1 MNKRI
6 LSFITSLAVFFAGV
20 VFSEKITIPISVNAA
35 WSSVSELESYA
46 LNNWIKP
53 IRAEYL
59 DINSG
64 SRFFGAN
71 RGNGRIHAAN
81 DYVCAV
87 GTPVYAMTGGYIQE
101 FSSNFYGGT
110 QAISVKND
118 DGSVARY
125 CEISTSLRSGDR
137 VEQGQQIGTIIAN
150 NIGGGHMLHLEM
162 YLGTASGSLTSS
174 NSDYWYVDYKNYKRR
189 QDLIDPSFTQL
200 LPEESKPVPAPTY
213 GILSA
218 DKVKIGLNEE
228 ITFTASS
235 DYATNYTIGV
245 DNSEGRYLT
254 ENMKG
259 NTITLKF
266 DKTGSYGAYVT
277 AYNSQGYCDS
287 AWIGFTVYDDKPSES
302 VLTCNKSVVAVGEE
316 IVFSASSDE
325 TATGYCI
332 GVNKN
337 DTRVVTENMTDGKI
351 SLSFDEPGN
360 YGAYVTAWNDYG
372 YFDSNWISFSVYNSK
387 PTYSKLNS
395 NRTVAEVGEPI
406 LFTAESEFATG
417 CTIGIDYWTYGEE
430 TKVERIITESMNN
443 RKFEC
448 KFDKPG
454 SYSAYVTSY
463 NDFGGIDSK
472 NIFFTVTDSKPTTS
486 TLSSSANKLVIGE
499 EIEFYALSDLATSYW
514 IGIDYNKKRYLTE
527 EMVNG
532 KFKCSFTE
540 PGEYKAYVTSS
551 NKYGGVDS
559 ECIVFRVYETDDEK
573 NYNGDCNADGKI
585 NAADL
590 VMLQQYMFDSE
601 VEIPDCQAIDL
612 SKDDIINI
620 VDYIMLKNLLVSP

>member
-1 MNKRI
+1 MKKKFI
-6 LSFITSLAVFFAGV
+6 CFTTSAIMLLSFGTLNPKFLPSPVIV
-20 VFSEKITIPISVNAA
+20 EAA
-35 WSSVSELESYA
+35 YENTWANTGNQREDIV
-46 LNNWIKP
+46 KV
-53 IRAEYL
+53 AETQIGYHE
-59 DINSG
+59 
-64 SRFFGAN
+64 GAN
-71 RGNGRIHAAN
+71 NDTKYNRWNGTISGYPVDGYGYPWCQCFVSWCANQAGIATDIIPRTAGTYVGRDFFVKQGTFEKGRAYGGNYTPRRGDIIYYTSDGAGPCHVGIVSDCNGSAVYAIEGN
-81 DYVCAV
+81 YSDKV
-87 GTPVYAMTGGYIQE
+87 GTRSISISDSYILGYGVP
-101 FSSNFYGGT
+101 NY
-110 QAISVKND
+110 
-118 DGSVARY
+118 DGVIVS
-125 CEISTSLRSGDR
+125 
-137 VEQGQQIGTIIAN
+137 
-150 NIGGGHMLHLEM
+150 
-162 YLGTASGSLTSS
+162 
-174 NSDYWYVDYKNYKRR
+174 
-189 QDLIDPSFTQL
+189 
-200 LPEESKPVPAPTY
+200 APTY